1 MKRSNWII
9 LAIISGLAAAVLHAS
24 VTSLTP
30 LSALLFYMTPLPL
43 LMAGL
48 SHGWPAAILSGAV
61 GALALSVFWGA
72 KTGLFFLAASAAA
85 PVILSR
91 LALTSRPAHGPASEG
106 EAFAQGQQWYPEG
119 RLVLWAAVMAGA
131 LLTLVILALGPGAE
145 SFQAML
151 SQAAAK
157 VSQSLGAGMPAE
169 QQAELARWVDFM
181 MKLAPAA
188 SAAAWVAGMTL
199 NLIIAS
205 RLLARFGMSIRPWA
219 PFSSLAFPRR
229 AGLALA
235 GACVLSLM
243 PGTAGLI
250 GMVFAAPLLTAF
262 AILGL
267 AVVHHLLIGH
277 SARMPLLTGLYCTLI
292 LLSWV
297 LALPLIALGLAEL
310 AFGIRARLKP
320 LPPAKPYT

>member
-9 LAIISGLAAAVLHAS
+9 IAILSGLAAAVLHAS

-30 LSALLFYMTPLPL
+30 VSALLFYMTPLPL
-43 LMAGL
+43 LMAGF
-48 SHGWPAAILSGAV
+48 SHGWPAALLSGAV
-61 GALALSVFWGA
+61 GALALSGFWGA

-91 LALTSRPAHGPASEG
+91 LALTSRPAQGPPNEG
-106 EAFAQGQQWYPEG
+106 EAFDRGQQWYPEG
-119 RLVLWAAVMAGA
+119 RLVLWAAAMAGA
-131 LLTLVILALGPGAE
+131 LLTLVILALGPDAE
-145 SFQAML
+145 SFRATL
-151 SQAAAK
+151 SQAGARF
-157 VSQSLGAGMPAE
+157 SQSLGAGMPAE
-169 QQAELARWVDFM
+169 QQAEVARWVDFM
-181 MKLAPAA
+181 MQLAPAA

-205 RLLARFGMSIRPWA
+205 RLLTRLGMSIRPWA
-219 PFSSLAFPRR
+219 PFASLAYPRR

-235 GACVLSLM
+235 GACVLSFM
-243 PGTAGLI
+243 PGTTGLI
-250 GMVFAAPLLTAF
+250 GMVFAAPMLTAF

-277 SARMPLLTGLYCTLI
+277 QARVPLLTGLYGTLI

-297 LALPLIALGLAEL
+297 LALPLVALGLAEL
-310 AFGIRARLKP
+310 GFGIRARLKP